1 VPFVYIDG
9 CNLTVFISIDIVF
22 HLHGFQN
29 DDNLSFFTVSPTFT
43 LISRITPGSGDF
55 TPDLPVEAAAG
66 FTTGVAGAAGADVA
80 AGRATG
86 LTTTFGAF
94 SISTL

>member
-1 VPFVYIDG
+1 MEVTVRAT
-9 CNLTVFISIDIVF
+9 LT
-22 HLHGFQN
+22 LM
-29 DDNLSFFTVSPTFT
+29 
-43 LISRITPGSGDF
+43 SRITPGSGDL

-66 FTTGVAGAAGADVA
+66 FTTGVAGAGAGVV
-80 AGRATG
+80 GRTTG

>member
-1 VPFVYIDG
+1 MMITCP
-9 CNLTVFISIDIVF
+9 
-22 HLHGFQN
+22 
-29 DDNLSFFTVSPTFT
+29 FFTVSPTFT
-43 LISRITPGSGDF
+43 LMSRITPGSGDF

-86 LTTTFGAF
+86 LTTSLRCFFHFNFVGSTVHFYVSDVVF
-94 SISTL
+94 NISNGNFI